1 MRSRLAALSGLWTP
15 NLALQL
21 GIGLSL
27 AILPLG
33 FVSVYQTYKVL
44 EERQALS
51 ETALLEQTQQA
62 VSESRDI
69 IQSALSTAETLAIT
83 VSVFDTE
90 EETCDAVM
98 ARVVEESP
106 IYSFAGFVDDTLSLV
121 CASNGGRQ
129 DLSNLASIRSELTGR
144 RTEILMHPLEFIG
157 GIATVSVAVPVFA
170 AGQFRGTVWIAVPIS
185 ALNDQLSTVVPDVD
199 LVLFQSEGEI
209 VATAEFSDFR
219 RSVLPASHGLEDL
232 ADSGRQ
238 TFRDVNQDGITR
250 DFAVVPIVGDRVLAL
265 GSWEPRHKSGWLPGY
280 EGTFALYLPLAMW
293 VITIIVAYIGVNHL
307 VIRHVRRLRSW
318 MRLYAAGRGGL
329 DKARLDNA
337 PEELEVVAEAFRAMT
352 RRLSEQ
358 ERRLEEDLNEKTV
371 LLREVHHRVKNNLQL
386 ISSMLNMQIRATGSL
401 EAKHLLRRVQDRV
414 MALSAIH
421 RYLYLA
427 RKLSLVRADTL
438 LEDIIQQLVIVGTLD
453 DRGRQIAVTT
463 AMEPVEISP
472 DQSVPLSLLTTEAAI
487 NAVKYC
493 GMSRGTDAWINIALK
508 SVSED
513 SFCLSVVNSRAPD
526 GHTAQ
531 EAEVTPIDGSGLGS
545 KLIESFVAQLNGTL
559 EISPQPDRYE
569 LHVVFPMT
577 WPTQD
582 EDDA

>member
-1 MRSRLAALSGLWTP
+1 MRLRLAALRGLSRP
-15 NLALQL
+15 SLASQL

-33 FVSVYQTYKVL
+33 FVSVFQTHKVL

-69 IQSALSTAETLAIT
+69 IQAALSSAETLAIT
-83 VSVFDTE
+83 VPVFDLGE
-90 EETCDAVM
+90 GTCDAVM
-98 ARVVEESP
+98 TRVVEENP
-106 IYSFAGFVDDTLSLV
+106 IYSFAGFVNADLELI

-129 DLSNLASIRSELTGR
+129 DLSNLDSIRTVLTSTQ
-144 RTEILMHPLEFIG
+144 TEILMHPLEFIG

-170 AGQFRGTVWIAVPIS
+170 EGALRGTVWVAVPIS
-185 ALNDQLSTVVPDVD
+185 ALNEQLSMVVPNVD

-219 RSVLPASHGLEDL
+219 RSVLPASYSLRDL
-232 ADSGRQ
+232 AEVGRQ
-238 TFRDVNQDGITR
+238 TFRDVNQEGSTR
-250 DFAVVPIVGDRVLAL
+250 DFAVVPIVSDKVLAL
-265 GSWEPRHKSGWLPGY
+265 GSWEPRHGSGSLQGY
-280 EGTFALYLPLAMW
+280 GGTFALYLPLAMW
-293 VITIIVAYIGVNHL
+293 VITIMVAYVGVNHL

-318 MRLYAAGRGGL
+318 MRLYAAGRGDL
-329 DKARLDNA
+329 DSARLDRA

-358 ERRLEEDLNEKTV
+358 ERRLEEDLHEKTV

-386 ISSMLNMQIRATGSL
+386 ISSMLNMQIRATRSE

-453 DRGRQIAVTT
+453 DSGRQITVTT
-463 AMEPVEISP
+463 ALEPVEISP

-493 GMSRGTDAWINIALK
+493 GMSSGSDAWINIALK
-508 SVSED
+508 AVSED
-513 SFCLSVVNSRAPD
+513 SFCLSVVNSRAPE
-526 GHTAQ
+526 Q
-531 EAEVTPIDGSGLGS
+531 EPEAEAGDASMAGSGLGS

-559 EISPQPDRYE
+559 EIDTQPDRYE

-577 WPTQD
+577 WPTPD
-582 EDDA
+582 EDEG